1 MILEHVPL
9 AQYTTLG
16 VGAPARW
23 FVETSREAE
32 ILAAVRFAR
41 LRRVPYF
48 ILGGGSN
55 LLVSDEGFPG
65 VVIRIANDSLTIHAL
80 NDRGNAFV
88 EADAGVEWDAVVRAA
103 VEKNAA
109 RIECLAGI
117 PGSVGGTPVQNIGAY
132 GQEVSRTIVSVRAL
146 DLEAEKVVHFSAAD
160 CGFTY
165 RRSIFNTT
173 HKGRYAITHV
183 QYELKLDEA
192 PHLAYRDVKQ
202 YFAER
207 AIAHPTLA
215 ETAAAVRIIRAR
227 KGMVLAADDPDS
239 RSAGSFFKNPVV
251 PAATV
256 PRLAAIAG
264 CRVDEVPQYTPGA
277 GFAPEDEMVKLSA
290 AWLMELAGFRKG
302 FSMGHAGL
310 SSKHVLAI
318 VNRGGST
325 AAEIVALR
333 DAVIEGVFAHTA
345 VRLEQEPVML
355 GFAPL
360 H

>member
-1 MILEHVPL
+1 
-9 AQYTTLG
+9 
-16 VGAPARW
+16 
-23 FVETSREAE
+23 
-32 ILAAVRFAR
+32 
-41 LRRVPYF
+41 
-48 ILGGGSN
+48 
-55 LLVSDEGFPG
+55 
-65 VVIRIANDSLTIHAL
+65 
-80 NDRGNAFV
+80 
-88 EADAGVEWDAVVRAA
+88 
-103 VEKNAA
+103 
-109 RIECLAGI
+109 
-117 PGSVGGTPVQNIGAY
+117 
-132 GQEVSRTIVSVRAL
+132 
-146 DLEAEKVVHFSAAD
+146 
-160 CGFTY
+160 
-165 RRSIFNTT
+165 
-173 HKGRYAITHV
+173 
-183 QYELKLDEA
+183 
-192 PHLAYRDVKQ
+192 
-202 YFAER
+202 
-207 AIAHPTLA
+207 
-215 ETAAAVRIIRAR
+215 
-227 KGMVLAADDPDS
+227 MVLAADDPDS

-355 GFAPL
+355 GFAPP